1 MGLFRKPKDD
11 TRTPLDRY
19 FDEAEGWETQLV
31 ASANRRV
38 RAATLMSALSAG
50 CLLATVGVI
59 WTMIPLKQLEPVVI
73 VADRTTGFLEV
84 SRPLAEAGSLQ
95 ADEAITMANVV
106 RYVRAREGY
115 DIHDVQDTF
124 HMAKVLSGGD
134 VARELE
140 DTFAS
145 HNADNPVRRYGRDTT
160 IVPHVKSVQFPN
172 PKTAVVRFSTETRAR
187 SGTVTDHYTSIV
199 RFQYTGEPLRN
210 AWRFDNPLG
219 FQVVGY
225 RRDQEVVRPESVAQ
239 LP

>member
-1 MGLFRKPKDD
+1 MALFRRRTPD

-38 RAATLMSALSAG
+38 KAATYLSLISAG
-50 CLLATVGVI
+50 CLLATVGAI
-59 WTMIPLKQLEPVVI
+59 WTVLPLKQLEPVVI

-84 SRPLAEAGSLQ
+84 SRPLAEAETLQ

-115 DIHDVQDTF
+115 DIHDVQDAF
-124 HMAKVLSGGD
+124 HMAKVLSGGE

-140 DTFAS
+140 ATFAS
-145 HNADNPVRRYGRDTT
+145 HNTDNPVRRFGRDTT
-160 IVPHVKSVQFPN
+160 IVPHIKSVQFPN

-187 SGTVTDHYTSIV
+187 SETVTDHYTSIV

-225 RRDQEVVRPESVAQ
+225 RRDQEVVRPENVAG
-239 LP
+239 L

>member
-1 MGLFRKPKDD
+1 MGPFRKAKTD
-11 TRTPLDRY
+11 TRIPLDRY

-38 RAATLMSALSAG
+38 RAASLMSALSAA
-50 CLLATVGVI
+50 CLLATVGAI
-59 WTMIPLKQLEPVVI
+59 WTVLPLKELEPVVI

-84 SRPLAEAGSLQ
+84 SRPLAEAEALQ

-115 DIHDVQDTF
+115 DIHDVQDAF
-124 HMAKVLSGGD
+124 HMAKVLSGGE

-140 DTFAS
+140 VTFAS
-145 HNADNPVRRYGRDTT
+145 HNAENPVRRHGADTT

-172 PKTAVVRFSTETRAR
+172 PKTAVVRFSTETRTR
-187 SGTVTDHYTSIV
+187 TGTVADHYTSIV

-210 AWRFDNPLG
+210 EWRFDNPLG

-225 RRDQEVVRPESVAQ
+225 RRDQEVVRPEDVAR
-239 LP
+239 LR